1 MPKWINGDSMAASEF
16 KHNGKNRDL
25 HYVHVRRDA
34 REYKNRL
41 KKSRNKKDT
50 FGSQDVDIK
59 DYIISPEGWEGIMF
73 AFYFLSIPYIAGII
87 FLFLFIARADM
98 ESFLVFDLTSFFV
111 VWAIG
116 YEIVA
121 SMLLIGIFISY
132 IKYMSKK
139 QPVNSNRL
147 SKRR

>member
-1 MPKWINGDSMAASEF
+1 MATPEYQHS
-16 KHNGKNRDL
+16 NRSKDL

-34 REYKNRL
+34 KEYKNRL

-59 DYIISPEGWEGIMF
+59 DYIISPDGWEGIMF
-73 AFYFLSIPYIAGII
+73 AFYFLSIPYIAGIV

-121 SMLLIGIFISY
+121 SLLLIGIFISY
-132 IKYMSKK
+132 IKYMSTNK
-139 QPVNSNRL
+139 PVKSNRL
-147 SKRR
+147 SRR